1 MKHRLDWSQF
11 GNVVPMTPN
20 GETPKP
26 RSLLWE
32 LEAYWAAL
40 PRIGLLPRR
49 SDVDPRCIERILPDA
64 VILERVAPGVAR
76 FRIASQHLC
85 DIAGGEVRGMPITA
99 LFSAAHR
106 QQMTNALVDMFDR
119 PATLHANLKGTGPG
133 LTRPLRGAMVLMP
146 LCLDNGEVTR
156 AMGAIVTDTTAASA
170 PQRMALSDLQIRSI
184 GFDMGGMK
192 HKTRPRVSVDGFA
205 EDQQPLS
212 GRPHLR
218 IVNSAD

>member
-1 MKHRLDWSQF
+1 MKRWLDWSHF

-20 GETPKP
+20 GETTNP
-26 RSLLWE
+26 RSLLWQ

-40 PRIGLLPRR
+40 PRIGLVPRR
-49 SDVDPRCIERILPDA
+49 SDVDPRGIERILPDA

-119 PATLHANLKGTGPG
+119 PATLHANLKGTGTG
-133 LTRPLRGAMVLMP
+133 LTRPLRGGMVLLP

-156 AMGAIVTDTTAASA
+156 AMGAIVTDATAASA
-170 PQRMALSDLQIRSI
+170 PQRLVLSDLQIRSI
-184 GFDMGGMK
+184 GLDMDRMK
-192 HKTRPRVSVDGFA
+192 HETRPQVSVDGFA